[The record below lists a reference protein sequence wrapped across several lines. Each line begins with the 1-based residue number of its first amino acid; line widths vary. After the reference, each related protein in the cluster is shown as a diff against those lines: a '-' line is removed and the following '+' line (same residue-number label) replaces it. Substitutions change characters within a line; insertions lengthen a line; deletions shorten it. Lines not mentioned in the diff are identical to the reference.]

1 MRPVKGMMLSD
12 SSHFFFQVHTHLI
25 QRGLEN
31 PTQFISTASFT
42 AVVTSPMGNSQ
53 PERDGGKLSGTSQ
66 DLDSPPQEPAARPV
80 TPSSAQVSNL
90 SMRSLSWVLM
100 EMGRWRRNPIRAQ

>member
-1 MRPVKGMMLSD
+1 MMLSD

-25 QRGLEN
+25 QRSLEN

-42 AVVTSPMGNSQ
+42 AVVTSPMGKSQ
-53 PERDGGKLSGTSQ
+53 PESDGDKLSGISQ

-90 SMRSLSWVLM
+90 WTRSSSWVLM
-100 EMGRWRRNPIRAQ
+100 AMGRWRRNPIRAQ